1 MTRPSCP
8 KGQSLGRE
16 GSVAGGGVEG
26 VCVRGGCS
34 CSPSRTDNLTAQLAG
49 PLYTAPRLPLG
60 VRVHSLWEVALRPGR
75 PQSRV

>member
-26 VCVRGGCS
+26 VCVGGW
-34 CSPSRTDNLTAQLAG
+34 L
-49 PLYTAPRLPLG
+49 
-60 VRVHSLWEVALRPGR
+60 HSFPK
-75 PQSRV
+75 QD